1 MQYNYPTSR
10 YSQEVPEKNIF
21 PQVFNS
27 TRALPPTVEGRQTLS
42 LTPVVAFDAIHAAS
56 PPLSWRSSGGH
67 TLWILR
73 QIQRRDPFLLEDVA
87 PAANRISIQ
96 AQNTG
101 HERHRMTV
109 VKEDM
114 RVDAAPLEPLNV
126 ALSGNLHHLRALAST
141 QVPPA
146 MFASVHA

>member
-10 YSQEVPEKNIF
+10 YSQEVPGKNIF
-21 PQVFNS
+21 PQIFNS

-56 PPLSWRSSGGH
+56 PPLSWRSSDSH
-67 TLWILR
+67 ALWILR
-73 QIQRRDPFLLEDVA
+73 QIQRRDSYLLEDVA
-87 PAANRISIQ
+87 PVASRISTQ
-96 AQNTG
+96 EQNTG
-101 HERHRMTV
+101 HERHRMAV

-114 RVDAAPLEPLNV
+114 RIGAVPLEPLNV
-126 ALSGNLHHLRALAST
+126 ALSGNRHHLRALAST